1 MFDELKKK
9 AEKALNKKSEIDD
22 DIDLNSYKHEAPQ
35 YEYDPSLSKVMDEKE
50 KETLETIGID
60 IKRDTR
66 AGSFI
71 QTDHSVVQCNVKQDG
86 IEILPMKEALEKYDW
101 LKDYWWKAISVDTDK
116 FTAEA
121 ELHFDNGYFIRAKKG
136 VKTRFPLQTCLYIS
150 TDNLVQH
157 VHNIIIAEEDSQLDI
172 ISGCATSH
180 KVNSALH
187 VGISEFFVKKN
198 AKITFTMIH
207 RWGDNI
213 AVRPRSG
220 TIVDDNGVF
229 ISNYI
234 SFDKAKSLQMNPIT
248 YLNGRG
254 ATAIFS
260 SIVFAPE
267 GSNIDL
273 GSRII
278 LNGEK
283 SKAEII
289 SRTVSNGGN
298 VIARG
303 QLVGKA
309 KDIKAHLECNG
320 LMLKDKGYINAIPIL
335 EAHHSEVNMSHEAA
349 VGKIAQEE
357 IEYLMARGLTEE
369 EATSIIVRGFLN
381 VKIEGLPERLE
392 KQIENSLNELQDKFF

>member
-1 MFDELKKK
+1 MFDELRKK
-9 AEKALNKKSEIDD
+9 AEEVLKKKSSQD
-22 DIDLNSYKHEAPQ
+22 DIELNSLRYDAPEH
-35 YEYDPSLSKVMDEKE
+35 EYDPSLSKVLDEKD
-50 KETLETIGID
+50 KENLETIGID

-71 QTDHSVVQCNVKQDG
+71 QTDLSVVQCSVKQEG
-86 IEILPMKEALEKYDW
+86 VEILPMTEALKKYDW
-101 LKDYWWKAISVDTDK
+101 LKDYWWKAVSVDTDRY
-116 FTAEA
+116 TAEA
-121 ELHFDNGYFIRAKKG
+121 ELHFDNGYFIRIKKG
-136 VKTRFPLQTCLYIS
+136 VKTKFPLQTCLYIS
-150 TDNLVQH
+150 TDQLVQH

-187 VGISEFFVKKN
+187 VGISEFFIKKG
-198 AKITFTMIH
+198 AKLTFTMIH
-207 RWGDNI
+207 RWGENI

-220 TIVDDNGVF
+220 AVVEDDGVF

-234 SFDKAKSLQMNPIT
+234 SFEKTKSLQMNPIT
-248 YLNGRG
+248 YLNGKNS
-254 ATAIFS
+254 TAIFS

-298 VIARG
+298 VTARG
-303 QLVGKA
+303 LLVGNA
-309 KDIKAHLECNG
+309 PEIKAHLECNG

-335 EAHHSEVNMSHEAA
+335 EAHHNNVDMSHEAA
-349 VGKIAQEE
+349 VGKIAQDE

-392 KQIENSLNELQDKFF
+392 RQIEQALNELQDKFF

>member
-1 MFDELKKK
+1 MYDELKKK
-9 AEKALNKKSEIDD
+9 AEEALKKKSPQDD
-22 DIDLNSYKHEAPQ
+22 LEFDSLKYDAPEH
-35 YEYDPSLSKVMDEKE
+35 EYDPSLSKVLDDKDKE
-50 KETLETIGID
+50 NLETIGID

-71 QTDHSVVQCNVKQDG
+71 QTDLSVVQCSVKQEG
-86 IEILPMKEALEKYDW
+86 VEILPMTEALKKYDW
-101 LKDYWWKAISVDTDK
+101 LKDYWWKAVSVDTDRY
-116 FTAEA
+116 TAEA
-121 ELHFDNGYFIRAKKG
+121 ELHFDNGYFIRVKKG
-136 VKTRFPLQTCLYIS
+136 VKTKFPLQTCLYIS
-150 TDNLVQH
+150 TDQLVQH

-180 KVNSALH
+180 RVNSALH
-187 VGISEFFVKKN
+187 VGISEFFVKKG
-198 AKITFTMIH
+198 AKLTFTMIH
-207 RWGDNI
+207 RWGENI

-220 TIVDDNGVF
+220 TIVEDDGVF

-234 SFDKAKSLQMNPIT
+234 SFEKTKSLQMNPIT
-248 YLNGRG
+248 YLNGRNS
-254 ATAIFS
+254 TAIFS

-278 LNGEK
+278 LNGEG
-283 SKAEII
+283 SRAEII

-303 QLVGKA
+303 LLVGNA
-309 KDIKAHLECNG
+309 PEIKAHLECNG

-335 EAHHSEVNMSHEAA
+335 EAHHNNVDMSHEAA
-349 VGKIAQEE
+349 VGKIAQDE

-392 KQIENSLNELQDKFF
+392 KQIEQALNELQDKFF

>member
-1 MFDELKKK
+1 MYDELKKK
-9 AEKALNKKSEIDD
+9 AEKSLNKKPEIGE
-22 DIDLNSYKHEAPQ
+22 DIDLNKYRHDAPE
-35 YEYDPSLSKVMDEKE
+35 YEYDPNLTKVLDEKE
-50 KETLETIGID
+50 KENLETIGID
-60 IKRDTR
+60 IKRNTR

-71 QTDHSVVQCNVKQDG
+71 QTDHSVVQCNVKQEG

-101 LKDYWWKAISVDTDK
+101 LKDYWWKAVSVDTDK

-136 VKTRFPLQTCLYIS
+136 VKTKFPLQTCLYIS
-150 TDNLVQH
+150 TDNLAQH
-157 VHNIIIAEEDSQLDI
+157 VHNIIIAEEDAQLDI

-187 VGISEFFVKKN
+187 VGITEFYVKKGS
-198 AKITFTMIH
+198 KITFTMIH

-213 AVRPRSG
+213 EVRPRSG
-220 TIVDDNGVF
+220 TIVEDEGVF

-234 SFDKAKSLQMNPIT
+234 SFEKAKSLQMNPVT
-248 YLNGRG
+248 YLNGKG

-273 GSRII
+273 GSRIF
-278 LNGEK
+278 LNGER

-320 LMLKDKGYINAIPIL
+320 LMLKNNGYINAIPIL

-381 VKIEGLPERLE
+381 VKIEGLPPRLE
-392 KQIENSLNELQDKFF
+392 QQIENSLNDLQDKFF

>member
-1 MFDELKKK
+1 MYEELKKK
-9 AEKALNKKSEIDD
+9 AEKALNKKPAYGE
-22 DIDLNSYKHEAPQ
+22 DIDLEKFKHDAPE
-35 YEYDPSLSKVMDEKE
+35 YEYDPNLEKVLDEKD
-50 KETLETIGID
+50 KESLENIGID

-71 QTDHSVVQCNVKQDG
+71 QTDHSVVQCNVKQEG
-86 IEILPMKEALEKYDW
+86 IEILPMSEALKKYHW
-101 LKDYWWKAISVDTDK
+101 IKDYWWKAVSVDTDK

-136 VKTRFPLQTCLYIS
+136 YKTKFPLQTCLYIS

-157 VHNIIIAEEDSQLDI
+157 VHNIIIVEEDAQLDI

-187 VGISEFFVKKN
+187 VGISEFYVKKGG
-198 AKITFTMIH
+198 KLTFTMIH
-207 RWGDNI
+207 RWGENI

-220 TIVDDNGVF
+220 TIVEEDGVF

-234 SFDKAKSLQMNPIT
+234 SFEKAKSLQMNPIT
-248 YLNGRG
+248 YLNGDNS
-254 ATAIFS
+254 TAIFS

-273 GSRII
+273 GSRIF
-278 LNGEK
+278 LNGRK

-289 SRTVSNGGN
+289 SRTVSSGGN
-298 VIARG
+298 IIARG

-309 KDIKAHLECNG
+309 PEIKAHLECNG

-335 EAHHSEVNMSHEAA
+335 EAHHNNVEMSHEAA
-349 VGKIAQEE
+349 VGKIAQDE

-381 VKIEGLPERLE
+381 VKIEGLPKSLE
-392 KQIENSLNELQDKFF
+392 KQIENTLNELEDKLI